1 MSDKRVQIASKLLA
15 KGETELAK
23 EVLALDWSA
32 EDEYKRLQGLQKEFD
47 KLPKKDRTWRRA
59 PSKPHVPG
67 PGEAEE
73 EYKRIQQME
82 RDTFGKVANPLYTE
96 VVELL
101 DKASIG
107 TKEASRA
114 LYDVLKTSWA
124 LAPGTEQEDKE
135 PIMELAVALQKH
147 AKQIDEIGA
156 AIRPL
161 ADPPY
166 SSPSKEWDR
175 SRRPS

>member
-1 MSDKRVQIASKLLA
+1 MSDKRAKIAKQLLD
-15 KGETELAK
+15 KGETELAR
-23 EVLALDWSA
+23 EVLALGSS
-32 EDEYKRLQGLQKEFD
+32 KE
-47 KLPKKDRTWRRA
+47 
-59 PSKPHVPG
+59 
-67 PGEAEE
+67 
-73 EYKRIQQME
+73 
-82 RDTFGKVANPLYTE
+82 ANPLYTE
-96 VVELL
+96 VVTLL
-101 DKASIG
+101 DKAAIS

-166 SSPSKEWDR
+166 APPSKEWDR